1 MGELLV
7 EARAASQADVDAA
20 LADQSAGEPSR
31 LGEILLAQG
40 KLTPL
45 ALAQGLAVQLSLPFT
60 DLAYVAPEA
69 SDLVPLEFQ
78 RAHKIVPFRVDEE
91 NGVRRVHV
99 AVADPTLQDVIDEL
113 RAQLKSP
120 VVVHVAS
127 VEDVEAVHSAL
138 GGDVVAGALIEG
150 SIIDD
155 VGANA
160 AGGDLFGGPLMDLSA
175 EPQAPLAGLDSD
187 PFGSFGGADGPGS
200 LETTVPMQI
209 AELPPRR
216 PGEGFPPST
225 AFADDPLAAYD
236 TLLAEPAALE
246 PLTADPVFELP
257 VSAESAIDV
266 SSFEI
271 DAPVASDQQ
280 ALAAV
285 ADDAEALDGI
295 LVDEPEHDPVTAIGV
310 SPALVDAT
318 KEEPE
323 LVTAIKFSPALVAAT
338 RGGSPNQK
346 AEKHPTEADL
356 FGDLEPVSAEPLTAD
371 LVETIGSDP
380 APAPAGLMG
389 ALQPVA
395 PIMPPLPKVAMS
407 PPPPVIPKH
416 NAIPSFAILP
426 DDPLLPDLQPA
437 PPRPPPPKMSPGPQP
452 TSSPSALGR
461 IALKRVAVV
470 TPADGGPARTVEI
483 PRAAIVDSAERAKA
497 EFAAAERALEAAA
510 KKAEAE
516 QAARAK
522 AKAEAAA
529 AETARAQAAAE
540 KARLE
545 ALERERVEAEER
557 AKAEAEARAQAEA
570 EARAAEEAA
579 AKARAEAEEQARL
592 EADAKAREEEE
603 AKARAQAEA
612 KARADAEF
620 ERLKQEAAAKA
631 KARAQEQAAARAK
644 AKAEAEAA
652 EQAKAEAEAARLAEE
667 ERQKAE
673 AEAARLAEEERQKAE
688 AEAARLAEEQQ
699 RTEAEALARAE
710 ASADQAKAE
719 AELAQARAEAE
730 AAEAAAR
737 LEAEKAAAAE
747 IAAAQ
752 VEPVPDDLGSA
763 DTEVRVAELPKTVE
777 TNIPIP
783 PEAVPSTAP
792 PPDNFV
798 LPDWMKVPGEAPPA
812 YLDPKATTTAGL
824 KRLLDSIE
832 TASPLEQGRM
842 LAALVKLLVERG
854 LLDVKEVIAALNKP

>member
-1 MGELLV
+1 MGEILV

-31 LGEILLAQG
+31 LGEILLSQG

-113 RAQLKSP
+113 RAQLKTP

-155 VGANA
+155 VGAGA
-160 AGGDLFGGPLMDLSA
+160 QAGGDFFGGPVMDSSA
-175 EPQAPLAGLDSD
+175 EPQAPFAGMDSD
-187 PFGSFGGADGPGS
+187 PFGSFGGAEGPGS
-200 LETTVPMQI
+200 LETTVPMKI
-209 AELPPRR
+209 GELPPRS
-216 PGEGFPPST
+216 PAP

-236 TLLAEPAALE
+236 NLLSEPAALE
-246 PLTADPVFELP
+246 PQTADPVFELP
-257 VSAESAIDV
+257 VSAESPIDV

-318 KEEPE
+318 KEDPE
-323 LVTAIKFSPALVAAT
+323 FVTAIKFSPALVAAT
-338 RGGSPNQK
+338 RGGNPSKKPEQ
-346 AEKHPTEADL
+346 HPTADDL

-371 LVETIGSDP
+371 LAETIGSP
-380 APAPAGLMG
+380 APEAPAGLMG
-389 ALQPVA
+389 ALQPIA

-416 NAIPSFAILP
+416 NAIPSIAILP
-426 DDPLLPDLQPA
+426 EDPLLPDLQPA
-437 PPRPPPPKMSPGPQP
+437 PPPPPPPPKMSPGPQP
-452 TSSPSALGR
+452 NSSPAALGR

-483 PRAAIVDSAERAKA
+483 PRAAIVDSAEKAKA

-529 AETARAQAAAE
+529 AEAARAQAAAE

-545 ALERERVEAEER
+545 ALERERVEAEAR
-557 AKAEAEARAQAEA
+557 AKAEAEAK
-570 EARAAEEAA
+570 AAEEAA
-579 AKARAEAEEQARL
+579 ARARAEAEEQARL

-603 AKARAQAEA
+603 AKARAQAAA

-631 KARAQEQAAARAK
+631 RARAQEQAAAKAK

-652 EQAKAEAEAARLAEE
+652 EKARAEE
-667 ERQKAE
+667 
-673 AEAARLAEEERQKAE
+673 EAARLAEEERQKAE
-688 AEAARLAEEQQ
+688 AEAARLAEEQK
-699 RTEAEALARAE
+699 RAEAEALARAE
-710 ASADQAKAE
+710 AEAAQAKAE

-737 LEAEKAAAAE
+737 LEAERAAAAE

-763 DTEVRVAELPKTVE
+763 DTEVRPTELPVTIE
-777 TNIPIP
+777 THIPIP

-792 PPDNFV
+792 PPESFV

-812 YLDPKATTTAGL
+812 YLDPKATTSAGL

-842 LAALVKLLVERG
+842 LASLVKLLVERG